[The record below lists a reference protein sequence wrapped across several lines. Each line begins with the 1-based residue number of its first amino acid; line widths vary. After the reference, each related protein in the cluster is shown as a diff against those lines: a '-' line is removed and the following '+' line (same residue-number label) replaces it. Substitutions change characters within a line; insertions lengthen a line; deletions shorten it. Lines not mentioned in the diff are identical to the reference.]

1 MKRELTL
8 SNGKK
13 VIVNFDL
20 VTDVSEGGK
29 GEAIITFS
37 ENYFFSVKET
47 YADVGTEF
55 LNG

>member
-13 VIVNFDL
+13 VIVNL